1 MFDVK
6 RIIKIVWK
14 KLHLKRK
21 STCMQFL
28 IFFFTNVSSLK
39 TFHNYSSD
47 WHCFD
52 LFAYFNSIWWSSLAS
67 VLSSFN
73 CLICSVFPWY
83 FKMFFFPTKDLTEND
98 EHCRRFLERCMPESF
113 QKVGCCSTL
122 TKFDHFIKE
131 TWRVLNTTSLLI
143 LIILMV
149 WFMNF
154 HQRNMKSFK
163 DIQPVDTNYFPWFD
177 FHFLVL

>member
-21 STCMQFL
+21 STYMQFL

-39 TFHNYSSD
+39 TFHKYSSD

-122 TKFDHFIKE
+122 I
-131 TWRVLNTTSLLI
+131 WS
-143 LIILMV
+143 
-149 WFMNF
+149 F

-163 DIQPVDTNYFPWFD
+163 HNQPFDPDYFDGLIYKFSSKKYEE
-177 FHFLVL
+177 F